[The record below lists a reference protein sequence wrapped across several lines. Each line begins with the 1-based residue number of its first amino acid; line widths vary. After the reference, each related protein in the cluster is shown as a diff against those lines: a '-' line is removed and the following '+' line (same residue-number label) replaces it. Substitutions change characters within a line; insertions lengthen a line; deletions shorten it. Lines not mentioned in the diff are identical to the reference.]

1 MRPLRL
7 AVLAPI
13 IALLP
18 ASAPGYPTATEILRE
33 INRLRTDPGG
43 YARSLEDYRRLFD
56 PRDQR
61 LYTMP
66 GDTLPRLSIDGAPAV
81 DEAIV
86 ALRRQP
92 PRIPLDLDSTLTRTA
107 RLLAD
112 DQAITGAIGHRT
124 SQAPTP
130 GDRSKA
136 AGGDIYLTEAVSYGF
151 TSPEDVVRQLVI
163 DDGVPGRGHRRT
175 LFSPELRFAG
185 IWCGPHARR
194 AAMCAID
201 LSAWRGG
208 RPKAE

>member
-1 MRPLRL
+1 MRFSRL
-7 AVLAPI
+7 ALLAPA

-33 INRLRTDPGG
+33 INRLRTDPAG

-61 LYTMP
+61 LYTLP
-66 GDTLPRLSIDGAPAV
+66 GETLPRLSIDGAAAV

-92 PRIPLDLDSTLTRTA
+92 PRTPLDNDTTLTRAA

-112 DQAITGAIGHRT
+112 DQAVTGAIGHRT
-124 SQAPTP
+124 AQAPTP

-136 AGGDIYLTEAVSYGF
+136 VGGDIYLTEAVSYGLA
-151 TSPEDVVRQLVI
+151 SAKDVVRQLVI

>member
-1 MRPLRL
+1 MRALRL

-18 ASAPGYPTATEILRE
+18 ASAPGYPSAAEILGE
-33 INRLRTDPGG
+33 INRLRTNPVG

-66 GDTLPRLSIDGAPAV
+66 GETLPRLSIDGAAAV
-81 DEAIV
+81 DEAIT
-86 ALRRQP
+86 ALRRQS
-92 PRIPLDLDSTLTRTA
+92 PRIPLDVDSTLTRTA

-124 SQAPTP
+124 AQAPTP

-136 AGGDIYLTEAVSYGF
+136 ASGDIYLTEAVSYGF

-185 IWCGPHARR
+185 VWCGPHARR

-208 RPKAE
+208 RPTAE

>member
-1 MRPLRL
+1 MRALRL
-7 AVLAPI
+7 ALLAPI

-18 ASAPGYPTATEILRE
+18 ASAPGYPSGTEILRE
-33 INRLRTDPGG
+33 INRLRTDPAG
-43 YARSLEDYRRLFD
+43 YARSLEGYRNLFD

-61 LYTMP
+61 FFTLP
-66 GDTLPRLSIDGAPAV
+66 GETLPRLSIDGAAAV

-92 PRIPLDLDSTLTRTA
+92 PRTPLDIDETLTRTA

-112 DQAITGAIGHRT
+112 DQAVTGTIGHRT
-124 SQAPTP
+124 AQAPTP

-151 TSPEDVVRQLVI
+151 TTAEEVVRQLVI